1 MPTTYN
7 GVGTSYFRKNN
18 LTSRQGVCKSCNRT
32 STLSSYDTR
41 LCFVVLFV
49 PVFPLGRKHIVDQ
62 CSSCGQHFQMKLDQW
77 EEQRQLAVSGALAAY
92 EASATAETGTVAY
105 REMVRFHQRD
115 RAETLARELENRFP
129 QDAKLHAFLGDMA
142 LDEYDIDS
150 ARLSFQKAYDLRPE
164 MPEARIGQATVQRL
178 DGKLDEARSLLD
190 FMMKPGAGQ
199 LHDLSQVELLGDALA
214 RAGRH
219 QQGLDLYLHLLNEF
233 PAIGQAGNFRDK
245 VKKLEKQVGI
255 QSSSLPKRDMSL
267 PGLMKSNARGW
278 ILAGGAV
285 ALFVVVMLG
294 YNEWIRRHRTLT
306 VVNVT
311 GQPVEVSIDGG
322 APVVCSEE
330 LTELNLVEGKH
341 VATIGG
347 TTPETVDL
355 EVSSSYFFRWIR
367 RPVWLL
373 NIGGQA
379 IISSYTAI
387 YDGVSSDDLTQ
398 KFHTGGPL
406 LQFPDIN
413 YAFSQPPRSA
423 KKNIKYHV
431 LRLLSGNAA
440 GAAEY
445 LAGKQRVPE
454 ALDLLE
460 AGLKMP
466 GYGHSLPESYAE
478 IANKSPFRQRA
489 RNFLAAG
496 LDRRPVEV
504 EWQRAWIISDES
516 TEGRSAAAAFYENAV
531 AKDPKNPDLLYLLG
545 RSEPIVAKQRA
556 LHEKVIAMVPGH
568 RWASYGIA
576 YDLVAM
582 GQWSEAAKVLEPAL
596 ANEKFPER
604 LHLLYWQALLNS
616 GQAEKLDKE
625 LEKHVQNSPLDG
637 QAILGRVQALLS
649 LKKEDQADIVIA
661 QAVEKMIAAESD
673 HQQMVALGHCC
684 KGNFNSMKSSVSSA
698 TEFGKRCSF
707 WADIEDG
714 LLEQSFKESQVEGD
728 IFACTDL
735 IGLATAVT
743 MNRSTDSPNIPL
755 TDIEKAAAAGYAASD
770 EREPAQVASSMILA
784 SKPPSQEALETLIL
798 RPQLKAPL
806 CAYLL
811 VKHPST
817 RPWLATLTRNLLGES
832 RLDFS
837 WKLIRRAVE
846 SK

>member
-1 MPTTYN
+1 
-7 GVGTSYFRKNN
+7 
-18 LTSRQGVCKSCNRT
+18 
-32 STLSSYDTR
+32 
-41 LCFVVLFV
+41 
-49 PVFPLGRKHIVDQ
+49 
-62 CSSCGQHFQMKLDQW
+62 MKLDKW

-92 EASATAETGTVAY
+92 EASPTAEAGIAAY
-105 REMVRFHQRD
+105 SQMLRFHQRD
-115 RAETLARELENRFP
+115 RAKTLARELEERFP
-129 QDAKLHAFLGDMA
+129 QEAKLHAFLGDMA
-142 LDEYDIDS
+142 LDDYDIES
-150 ARLSFQKAYDLRPE
+150 ARLSFQRAFDLRPE
-164 MPEARIGQATVQRL
+164 MPEARIGQATIQRL

-190 FMMKPGAGQ
+190 FMIKPGAGQ

-214 RAGRH
+214 RAGCH
-219 QQGLDLYLHLLNEF
+219 QEGLDLYLHLLNEF

-245 VKKLEKQVGI
+245 VKKLEKQLGL

-278 ILAGGAV
+278 ILGGGA
-285 ALFVVVMLG
+285 ATLFVLVMVG

-311 GQPVEVSIDGG
+311 GQPVEVSVDGG
-322 APVVCSEE
+322 APVTCSEE
-330 LTELNLVEGKH
+330 LTELNLAEGKH

-347 TTPETVDL
+347 ATPETVDL
-355 EVSSSYFFRWIR
+355 EVSSGYFLRWIR

-379 IISSYTAI
+379 VISSYTAV
-387 YDGVSSDDLTQ
+387 YDGVSSDGLTQ
-398 KFHTGGPL
+398 KFYTGGPL
-406 LQFPDIN
+406 LYFPDID
-413 YAFSQPPRSA
+413 YSFSQPPGKA
-423 KKNIKYHV
+423 KKNIEYIV
-431 LRLLSGNAA
+431 LKLLPANAA
-440 GAAEY
+440 DVAEY
-445 LAGKQRVPE
+445 LVGKQRILE
-454 ALDLLE
+454 ALALLE

-466 GYGHSLPESYAE
+466 RYVRSLPESYAE
-478 IANKSPFRQRA
+478 IAKQSPFRQRA
-489 RNFLAAG
+489 RQFLAAR
-496 LDRRPVEV
+496 LERRPVEV

-516 TEGRSAAAAFYENAV
+516 TVGRSAAAAFYENAV

-556 LHEKVIAMVPGH
+556 LHEKVIAMAPGH

-637 QAILGRVQALLS
+637 QAILLRVQALLAI
-649 LKKEDQADIVIA
+649 KKEDQADNVIA
-661 QAVEKMIAAESD
+661 QAVEKIIAAEGN
-673 HQQMVALGHCC
+673 HQQMIALGHCC
-684 KGNFNSMKSSVSSA
+684 KGDFNSMKSSVSPA
-698 TEFGKRCSF
+698 TEFGKRCIF
-707 WADIEDG
+707 WADIEEG
-714 LLEQSFKESQVEGD
+714 LLEKSFQVSHEEID
-728 IFACTDL
+728 VFTCTDH

-743 MNRSTDSPNIPL
+743 MSRSSDSPNIPI
-755 TDIEKAAAAGYAASD
+755 TDTEKAAAAGYAASD
-770 EREPAQVASSMILA
+770 DREPAQVASSMILA
-784 SKPPSQEALETLIL
+784 SEPPSQETLEALIL
-798 RPQLKAPL
+798 RPQLKASL

-817 RPWLATLTRNLLGES
+817 RPWLAPLTRNILGES